1 VTRQPLSITPRGVV
15 GTILV
20 LVVAAVCV
28 RLGFWQLERRAQRA
42 VLNAGLAARMA
53 EPSVDLTRAPRDTAG
68 WLYRRTRIAGVPD
81 ASRAIVLPG
90 RLYQGAPGVH
100 VLAPVPLAGGDAILV
115 DFGWAPAA
123 DAATVPLDSLDLG
136 DPIDATAIVLP
147 FPGQEPGARPPSS
160 AGPAGADGFRRIW
173 YSMDPAA
180 LRAQFPYDLGE
191 VQLQLLPD
199 TASPRL
205 PVRLAAPALD
215 PGPHLG
221 YAIQWFSF
229 ATIAIVGW
237 LVMVA
242 KPSVTRHR
250 AEP

>member
-90 RLYQGAPGVH
+90 RLYQGAPGVPCACTWICMQKRINTYE
-100 VLAPVPLAGGDAILV
+100 APSIH
-115 DFGWAPAA
+115 
-123 DAATVPLDSLDLG
+123 
-136 DPIDATAIVLP
+136 I
-147 FPGQEPGARPPSS
+147 R
-160 AGPAGADGFRRIW
+160 
-173 YSMDPAA
+173 
-180 LRAQFPYDLGE
+180 
-191 VQLQLLPD
+191 
-199 TASPRL
+199 
-205 PVRLAAPALD
+205 
-215 PGPHLG
+215 
-221 YAIQWFSF
+221 
-229 ATIAIVGW
+229 
-237 LVMVA
+237 
-242 KPSVTRHR
+242 TRMQ
-250 AEP
+250 